1 MEIETRSIAEIYAG
15 QNHAKSIQ
23 NGENDDFKGFATKPI
38 NNAYSWGIYGDFQL
52 VIRNADGYVN
62 GTHLIAEATAFN
74 NKKREELG
82 LKPLPKV
89 LIANWKRNEATLML
103 VDTLKQIMRN
113 RIIQFIECVKG
124 GVSVGE
130 EIIRGTYIHPRLVN
144 SLATWVSPS
153 YALIVGDLMNEYHVK
168 NKATAE
174 QDRIRELENV
184 VVKKDDVIEELR
196 KMYNSVSEK
205 FQVSIDKSDKI
216 LVELRESNQKLHD
229 SNARLEN
236 KLDTT
241 NNFLRSVAR
250 DIRVE
255 TEPGNDHSLVICR
268 IATAP
273 VSDGNFEYKAI
284 RVLNETFDDRIRQ
297 AEKIYGGAFQVLRT
311 FKTPNPIQVWKKIKS
326 SCAGI
331 VCEIRS
337 TNFNFAGT
345 EKRLLARIKKI
356 VAGSVARVKNVV
368 DN

>member
-1 MEIETRSIAEIYAG
+1 MDEKIEIRSVAEICAG
-15 QNHAKSIQ
+15 RSHVEMIK

-38 NNAYSWGIYGDFQL
+38 NNTHSWGIYGGFQL

-62 GTHLIAEATAFN
+62 GTRLIAEATIFEN
-74 NKKREELG
+74 TLRKQKNMMP
-82 LKPLPKV
+82 LKEH
-89 LIANWKRNEATLML
+89 LIPDWCRNETTILL
-103 VDTLKQIMRN
+103 VDTLKQNMGNPMLKLVDR
-113 RIIQFIECVKG
+113 VKG
-124 GVSVGE
+124 KTRVGE
-130 EIIRGTYIHPRLVN
+130 EMILGSYIHPRLVN

-153 YALIVGDLMNEYHVK
+153 YALIVGDLMNQHHLK
-168 NKATAE
+168 SKLSAE
-174 QDRIRELENV
+174 QKRIRELEGE
-184 VVKKDDVIEELR
+184 KKNHLDIIHELR
-196 KMYNSVSEK
+196 DMYNSVSEK
-205 FQVSIDKSDKI
+205 FQVTIGQNEQLLTEMKI
-216 LVELRESNQKLHD
+216 VSSSNQKLH
-229 SNARLEN
+229 N

-268 IATAP
+268 IAPAP
-273 VSDGNFEYKAI
+273 VTDGNFEYKAI

-297 AEKIYGGAFQVLRT
+297 AEKIYGSAFQVLRT

-331 VCEIRS
+331 VCEVRS

-356 VAGSVARVKNVV
+356 VAGSVARVKTVV

>member
-1 MEIETRSIAEIYAG
+1 
-15 QNHAKSIQ
+15 
-23 NGENDDFKGFATKPI
+23 
-38 NNAYSWGIYGDFQL
+38 
-52 VIRNADGYVN
+52 
-62 GTHLIAEATAFN
+62 LIAEATAFN
-74 NKKREELG
+74 NKKREESG

-216 LVELRESNQKLHD
+216 LVELRESN
-229 SNARLEN
+229 ARLEN

-268 IATAP
+268 IAPAP
-273 VSDGNFEYKAI
+273 VTDGNFEYKAI

-297 AEKIYGGAFQVLRT
+297 AEKIYGGAFQVLKT

-331 VCEIRS
+331 VCEVRS